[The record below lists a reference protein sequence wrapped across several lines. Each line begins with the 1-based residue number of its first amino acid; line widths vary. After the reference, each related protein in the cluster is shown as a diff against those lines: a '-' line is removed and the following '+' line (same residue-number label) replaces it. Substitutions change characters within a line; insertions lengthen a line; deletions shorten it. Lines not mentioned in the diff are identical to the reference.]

1 MPDAIKMRIHQDL
14 VNYKTPTSFQLR
26 ESYPLPPYSTVI
38 GMVHNACGYDSY
50 VPMAVS
56 VQGTHRSRVN
66 NYQTGY
72 FFKNAHSYEKERHQ
86 ICLEIQEN
94 GKKFGITRSTFNV
107 ELLTDVEL
115 VLHIKPEDPARFQ
128 EIYEG
133 LARPAEYISLG
144 RREDIARI
152 DSIAIVQVE
161 EAEEEEERALP
172 YDAYIPVEFRESGS
186 YGGTIYDLNVKYTV
200 DKAGFRRW
208 DKQKVFF
215 APRQSAT
222 VHAEEPYLRDSEGDI
237 VFWTDKGIS

>member
-26 ESYPLPPYSTVI
+26 ESFPLPPFSTVI
-38 GMVHNACGYDSY
+38 GMVHNACGFDSY

-86 ICLEIQEN
+86 ICLDIKET

-115 VLHIKPEDPARFQ
+115 VLHIKPTDPARLRDIFDCLKQ
-128 EIYEG
+128 
-133 LARPAEYISLG
+133 PDEYISLG
-144 RREDIARI
+144 RREDIARVDDI
-152 DSIAIVQVE
+152 RVVQVE
-161 EAEEEEERALP
+161 EAEEEEERSLT
-172 YDAYIPVEFRESGS
+172 YDAYIPVELRESGS
-186 YGGTIYDLNVKYTV
+186 FGGTIYDLNVTYTV

-208 DKQKVFF
+208 NRQKVFY
-215 APRQSAT
+215 APRRSSV
-222 VHAEEPYLRDSEGDI
+222 VHADERYMRDSEGDI
-237 VFWTDKGIS
+237 VFWAEKEL